1 MTGVQTCA
9 LPILT
14 NLEPLLDLQ
23 ARDLALDRL
32 RHRRT
37 TLAERTAVASAT
49 ALVAGLSAEADVTR
63 VQRDEVATE
72 ERRLD
77 DEAQRISAQAT
88 SAERKLYSGEISSP
102 KELQALQ
109 ADVESLRRH
118 QRSVEDRQLATMEQ
132 REPLDAQLADLEAGG
147 RTAAT
152 DLAAALDALST
163 AEAEIDAEIAT
174 ETDARAGVAASISG
188 EMLSTYERC
197 REKGNGVGA
206 ARLVG
211 GTCQGCHL
219 SVPSTEVD
227 AIRHAPADQVSYCDN
242 CGCILVLSS

>member
-1 MTGVQTCA
+1 M
-9 LPILT
+9 T

-23 ARDLALDRL
+23 ECDLALDRL
-32 RHRRT
+32 HHRHA
-37 TLAERTAVASAT
+37 TLPERAAVVDAT
-49 ALVAGLSAEADVTR
+49 ALVAALTGEVDGVRAR
-63 VQRDEVATE
+63 RDDIASE

-77 DEAQRISAQAT
+77 DEAQGISAQAT
-88 SAERKLYSGEISSP
+88 SAEQKLYSGEISSP

-109 ADVESLRRH
+109 ADVESLRRR

-132 REPLDAQLADLEAGG
+132 REPLDARLAELEAGRG
-147 RTAAT
+147 AAEA
-152 DLAAALDALST
+152 DLAAARDAFT
-163 AEAEIDAEIAT
+163 AAEAAVDDEIAT
-174 ETDARAGVAASISG
+174 ETGARAEVAALISG

-242 CGCILVLSS
+242 CGCILVLAS